1 MYPTRLVLENFG
13 PFESLSYDFVHEPI
27 AIIGENRTQDDQLS
41 NGSGKSF
48 MEQGLFYGIY
58 GTNLR
63 GVLDKKLIH
72 IGADCAFVQVQIY
85 CPIRKKT
92 LEINRTIPIK
102 GSSKLEIAL
111 IDEECNWNL
120 VNVATVNDGNKFVTE
135 WIEISAEDAKSYY
148 VISKGNYKSFFSS
161 SNTEK
166 LALISRFINFSN
178 IDKTKSV
185 IEEKI
190 SKINEEKRK
199 LEDSKTSLLGK
210 RSVYEEQLKQL
221 LEKDVE
227 QERKDQINAI
237 QREIVITED
246 RNNDLRLDIDSCKKK
261 IVEIKASRKEKEKL
275 KKDIESE
282 LNEIDL
288 ESFKAIYKDIE
299 DDLVQQKNER
309 DVHESKLKEVRV
321 KLSSLQSSLSKIETL
336 LAGVIVCPKC
346 HHEFLLKNDKSVDEL
361 KKERSIVER
370 DVIKNKE
377 SKTSIESNL
386 EEIYEIIEQYNIL
399 NKETYEEEKELI
411 QKQKIIRQKIG
422 LIEEQLI
429 HFNLEETRRV
439 KEIEVKNKEILDNQ
453 RYINTKKE
461 QKYSLTNDPVL
472 KVDTSGVEGSIKE
485 IDKQVKTLD
494 PKILDKSNEVFKVSQ
509 WITRFKDFK
518 MYLALEQLKNIQLR
532 ANDVLKS
539 MGSDLRLVIEGF
551 KKGANNKVKEE
562 ITPYVFREEIESFF
576 YYSGGEQARVE
587 IALILAIQQMIN
599 ATKTYGGMNFLLV
612 DEVLESCDPL
622 GVENI
627 ISSMS
632 FLKQP
637 TIIITH
643 VPKLNEEIKQV
654 KIIKENGI
662 SRLEE

>member
-120 VNVATVNDGNKFVTE
+120 VNVATVNDGNKFIVE

-237 QREIVITED
+237 QKEIIITEG

-261 IVEIKASRKEKEKL
+261 IIEIKVSRKEKEKL
-275 KKDIESE
+275 KKDIENE

-429 HFNLEETRRV
+429 RFNLEETRRT
-439 KEIEVKNKEILDNQ
+439 KEIEVKNKEIFDNQ

>member
-120 VNVATVNDGNKFVTE
+120 VNVATVNDGNKFVAE

-237 QREIVITED
+237 QKEIIITEG

-261 IVEIKASRKEKEKL
+261 IIEIKASRKEKEKL
-275 KKDIESE
+275 KKDIENE

-299 DDLVQQKNER
+299 EDLVQQKRER
-309 DVHESKLKEVRV
+309 DVHESKLKEMRA
-321 KLSSLQSSLSKIETL
+321 KLFSLQSSLSKIETL

-361 KKERSIVER
+361 RKEKSIVER

-377 SKTSIESNL
+377 NKSSIESNL

-429 HFNLEETRRV
+429 HLNLEETRRT

-453 RYINTKKE
+453 EYINTKKE

-472 KVDTSGVEGSIKE
+472 KVDTSGVEHSIKE

-509 WITRFKDFK
+509 WTTRFKDFK

>member
-120 VNVATVNDGNKFVTE
+120 VNVATVNDGNKFVAE

-237 QREIVITED
+237 QKEIIITEG
-246 RNNDLRLDIDSCKKK
+246 RNNDLRFDIDSCKKK

-429 HFNLEETRRV
+429 HLNLEETRRT

-461 QKYSLTNDPVL
+461 QKHSLTNNPVL

-509 WITRFKDFK
+509 WTTRFKDFK